1 VNIKITLPRVTYE
14 RNASWFNSVA
24 VALKVA
30 VGWAPTRFV
39 ANVILPILVVLSGLG
54 LLVMGMLAFVLSTA
68 GILLLGLVGHINEDR
83 TRKATI

>member
-1 VNIKITLPRVTYE
+1 
-14 RNASWFNSVA
+14 
-24 VALKVA
+24 
-30 VGWAPTRFV
+30 
-39 ANVILPILVVLSGLG
+39 VILPILVVLSGLG